1 MKKINC
7 IIVDDEPLALG
18 LVESYVLKTPF
29 LELKAKCLNAFEA
42 MKVITEEKIDLI
54 FLDVEMPEM
63 SGFDLIKIIPDP
75 KPQIIMITSNR
86 EYAPD
91 AFDFNVTDFIVKP
104 VNQERFLKAVAK
116 AKKIADNNFASGL
129 ADHDI
134 FVKVNS
140 LLVKLNTRDIL
151 YIESLADYIIIHTDS
166 AKYTVHHTM
175 KGIETKLPSGYFMRV
190 HNSFIVRLDKI
201 INIDE
206 NLIVIQDKLIPI
218 SRANK
223 SELMNRLKVI

>member
-1 MKKINC
+1 MNC
-7 IIVDDEPLALG
+7 LIVDDEELIRKIMETLI
-18 LVESYVLKTPF
+18 SKTPF
-29 LELKAKCLNAFEA
+29 LKLIKSCSSAVEA
-42 MKVITEEKIDLI
+42 SQILMKEKIDLI

-104 VNQERFLKAVAK
+104 INQERFLKAVAK
-116 AKKIADNNFASGL
+116 AKKIADSNFASGL

-166 AKYTVHHTM
+166 ARYTVHHTM